1 VCKAA
6 GICLKVP
13 RMKFG
18 ACVWPFRWVPPY
30 EHNVRRIAKLG
41 FKGVELIAWDRRVLD
56 EYYTPKRIKDLGELL
71 ESLGLE
77 LTEFVSTPRGMASL
91 RKEDK
96 DAAVEHFR
104 KLVEV
109 ASWFGT
115 KVVNTVSPWP
125 FETRPP
131 DIKERPLMQVFSCD
145 IRYDQDMD
153 AVWESY
159 VNLMRKFADVV
170 EDAGLRYAIEPHPF
184 RLVSNVDGMLRLVDQ
199 VGSKA
204 IGMNW
209 DPSHLFPS
217 GETPAV
223 GILRLKDLVF
233 HTHISDNDAMTNCHW
248 RPGTGKIDWESVLR
262 ALKAVGYNH
271 VLSLELEDAP
281 GASHGSV
288 PEAVSPEFD
297 TENLKAMGYF
307 GEIARNIGIN
317 IDT

>member
-1 VCKAA
+1 
-6 GICLKVP
+6 
-13 RMKFG
+13 
-18 ACVWPFRWVPPY
+18 VPPY
-30 EHNVRRIAKLG
+30 EDAIRRIAKLG

-56 EYYTPKRIKDLGELL
+56 EYYTPKRTKDLGELL
-71 ESLGLE
+71 GSLGLE
-77 LTEFVSTPRGMASL
+77 LTEFVSTPRNMASL
-91 RKEDK
+91 KKEDQ
-96 DAAVEHFR
+96 DVALEHF
-104 KLVEV
+104 KELVEV
-109 ASWFGT
+109 ASRFDT
-115 KVVNTVSPWP
+115 RIVNTVSPWP
-125 FETRPP
+125 FQTRPP
-131 DIKERPLMQVFSCD
+131 DIKERPLMQVFSYD
-145 IRYDQDMD
+145 IPYDQDLD

-223 GILRLKDLVF
+223 GILRLKDRVF

-262 ALKAVGYNH
+262 ALRAVGYNY

-281 GASHGSV
+281 GASQGSV
-288 PEAVSPEFD
+288 REAVSPTFD
-297 TENLKAMGYF
+297 TENLKAMEFLGDLA
-307 GEIARNIGIN
+307 GNLSIGIE
-317 IDT
+317 T